1 MDMKRFT
8 ELMVKTVEAAM
19 PNDVKEYATIEI
31 REVVKF
37 NDKKLHA
44 IMLTDPE
51 RTVMPSIYLEDLY
64 ERYEE
69 GELMSDLAKYVIE
82 INTMP
87 MPCEIQNVSLDFDE
101 IKDRLTFKLAE
112 ISSNSERLNDL
123 IFKNIGNGFAL
134 IPYIVFKRDESGGFM
149 SAVTKDIAK
158 DFNYDIEETFAM
170 AEKNTLENDE
180 PIMCDILIGITNGIN
195 SENNLLKHDYGVLDN
210 SMYILSNESGMN
222 GAVSLYIG
230 ETQSQI
236 SKVLGENYYILPSS
250 IHELMIVPE
259 SKSPGIKELRNMVS
273 EVNLSD
279 AVDGNDFL
287 SNRVLFY
294 DKDTGELTEPEY
306 PF

>member
-1 MDMKRFT
+1 
-8 ELMVKTVEAAM
+8 
-19 PNDVKEYATIEI
+19 
-31 REVVKF
+31 
-37 NDKKLHA
+37 
-44 IMLTDPE
+44 
-51 RTVMPSIYLEDLY
+51 
-64 ERYEE
+64 
-69 GELMSDLAKYVIE
+69 
-82 INTMP
+82 
-87 MPCEIQNVSLDFDE
+87 
-101 IKDRLTFKLAE
+101 
-112 ISSNSERLNDL
+112 
-123 IFKNIGNGFAL
+123 
-134 IPYIVFKRDESGGFM
+134 
-149 SAVTKDIAK
+149 
-158 DFNYDIEETFAM
+158 
-170 AEKNTLENDE
+170 
-180 PIMCDILIGITNGIN
+180 MCDILIGITNGIN

-273 EVNLSD
+273 EVNLSG